1 MALIDSTLKIER
13 KSGQFSANLQTHQRA
28 IYVAR
33 FFFNTDKEESMTPNQ
48 LFTKIR
54 TDEYKKI
61 GEDVDYKVETIHEE
75 KAVYLMFKGSNSGK
89 DWKLNFSFGEEVYEN
104 QQNKLFAHKGFIKA
118 WKSANDTIMEEYI
131 NACNENPDYTPI
143 ICGHSLGGALS
154 QLAMEDFCFRTS
166 RKPVVI
172 TFGSPNVWSK
182 KSDMDYLKGCYESI
196 LQYAHNNDVVTKV
209 PPFYLPLNKIPVGNR
224 FCPIKMFRINYYHC
238 QSYAYIDYTKL

>member
-1 MALIDSTLKIER
+1 
-13 KSGQFSANLQTHQRA
+13 
-28 IYVAR
+28 
-33 FFFNTDKEESMTPNQ
+33 MTPNQ
-48 LFTKIR
+48 LFTTIR
-54 TDEYKKI
+54 ESNYKKI
-61 GEDVDYKVETIHEE
+61 GEDVDYRIEVNHEE

-89 DWKLNFSFGEEVYEN
+89 DWKMNFSFGEEIYEN

-118 WKSANDTIMEEYI
+118 WQSANDTIMNEYMEV
-131 NACNENPDYTPI
+131 CSKNPEYKPI

-182 KSDMDYLKGCYESI
+182 KTDMDYLKGCYESI